1 MENKLQ
7 ELTDKLYNEGLSKGR
22 QEAEALKA
30 AAAKE
35 SEQIISDAR
44 KEAERIL
51 ETARKEAEELRTRVE
66 GDIRMASSQT
76 ISALHQQI
84 ENIIITKAVSPDVKA
99 ALADAE
105 LIKSLVT
112 TVAKAFNAADPAPAG
127 LEVILPASMQK
138 ELGTW
143 FEKKAAAVMG
153 EGVTVTFSRQ
163 IAGGFKI
170 GPAGGSYR
178 ISFADGD
185 FENILTQ
192 YLRPATRK
200 LLFG

>member
-1 MENKLQ
+1 
-7 ELTDKLYNEGLSKGR
+7 
-22 QEAEALKA
+22 
-30 AAAKE
+30 
-35 SEQIISDAR
+35 
-44 KEAERIL
+44 
-51 ETARKEAEELRTRVE
+51 
-66 GDIRMASSQT
+66 
-76 ISALHQQI
+76 
-84 ENIIITKAVSPDVKA
+84 
-99 ALADAE
+99 
-105 LIKSLVT
+105 
-112 TVAKAFNAADPAPAG
+112 
-127 LEVILPASMQK
+127 MQK

>member
-1 MENKLQ
+1 
-7 ELTDKLYNEGLSKGR
+7 
-22 QEAEALKA
+22 
-30 AAAKE
+30 
-35 SEQIISDAR
+35 
-44 KEAERIL
+44 
-51 ETARKEAEELRTRVE
+51 
-66 GDIRMASSQT
+66 MASSQT
-76 ISALHQQI
+76 ISALRQQI

-99 ALADAE
+99 ALADPE
-105 LIKSLVT
+105 LVKSLVT

-127 LEVILPASMQK
+127 LEVILPSSMQK
-138 ELGTW
+138 ELGAW
-143 FEKKAAAVMG
+143 FKKKAAAVMG

-163 IAGGFKI
+163 MAGGFKI
-170 GPAGGSYR
+170 GPADGSYR

>member
-1 MENKLQ
+1 
-7 ELTDKLYNEGLSKGR
+7 
-22 QEAEALKA
+22 
-30 AAAKE
+30 
-35 SEQIISDAR
+35 
-44 KEAERIL
+44 
-51 ETARKEAEELRTRVE
+51 
-66 GDIRMASSQT
+66 MASSQT
-76 ISALHQQI
+76 ISSLRQQI

-105 LIKSLVT
+105 LIKSLIT
-112 TVAKAFNAADPAPAG
+112 TVAK
-127 LEVILPASMQK
+127 VILPASMQK

-170 GPAGGSYR
+170 GPADGSYK

-185 FENILTQ
+185 FESILTQ